1 MENRAETWCAALKS
15 SAPLPRGPAVR
26 PRFFLLIIH
35 NFEEA
40 YLFVWFRISSQIDVL
55 LQSYELFYSKLSVL
69 SLNGAGEEEEEQR
82 RKKQKKNKKKKKKK
96 KKEEEGRRR
105 RRRREKKKKKKKKK
119 KGIRS

>member
-1 MENRAETWCAALKS
+1 MRRTQLRFLGENSVWRPCGALKVC
-15 SAPLPRGPAVR
+15 APLPRGPAVR

-69 SLNGAGEEEEEQR
+69 SLNGAGEEEEEEEER
-82 RKKQKKNKKKKKKK
+82 RRRK
-96 KKEEEGRRR
+96 KKEEERRKKKTKMTKKR
-105 RRRREKKKKKKKKK
+105 KKKKDENNK
-119 KGIRS
+119 

>member
-1 MENRAETWCAALKS
+1 MQKMRRTQLRFLGENSVWRPCGALKVC
-15 SAPLPRGPAVR
+15 APLPRGPAVR

-82 RKKQKKNKKKKKKK
+82 RKKQKK
-96 KKEEEGRRR
+96 
-105 RRRREKKKKKKKKK
+105 KKKKKKK